1 MSGTDVEQLLR
12 ALATGAPDDET
23 ARVLAALGFED
34 VARAFGN
41 LRRMAEVVP
50 GQFPALAP
58 RLLPAVAT
66 SPDPDMALNNLERM
80 LPACDDPAALARV
93 WTDSPP
99 ALNATVQVGASSQ
112 LLADILVETA
122 PRFRESVAA
131 GDWPAPRT
139 AEDLER
145 EVGAALAALS
155 GREARLNAL
164 RRFKRQEL
172 LRIGSRDI
180 LRVASFGELVAEI
193 SDLAAVCLRSA
204 LGLAWD
210 TAPRPEAPADAPED
224 WWREFAVLAMGKLG
238 GHELNYSSDVDL
250 LFVYDAPW
258 CRAPETPEP
267 VRRYFA
273 GLATALTAALGNL
286 TADGALFRVDLRLRP
301 EGGAGTLVRSLG
313 SYEAYYES
321 WGAAWERQAL
331 IKASGVAGNRELAD
345 RFLALAERF
354 VYGKRLDTE
363 GVAEI
368 KSVKARVEAS
378 ARRAGGPDVA
388 QPSLAADVKLGPGCI
403 RDIEFTVQFLQLIFG
418 TGDPRVRRKST
429 LGALRALVE
438 GKYLSATEH
447 QTLASA
453 YVFLRTVEHQL
464 QLMHGLSTRRLPA
477 DEPAQ
482 GKLARR
488 LGLQETEGTPP
499 ATLLL
504 SEYRRHTESAR
515 SLFEKLFSEMFEVRD
530 DTDLRVRS
538 LVLSR
543 EEAGPAAEAVLADY
557 GVTDTARGAAILRR
571 LAHGTISA
579 PLPAS
584 AAERFA
590 DLAPIALQ
598 AAART
603 PDPDAS
609 LGNFEEFCG
618 LIGSHGALY
627 GLLARQPKTT
637 EMLVRVAGCSASLSA
652 ILAHHPEY
660 FDMLM
665 DAGVMGPPRRRAE
678 VAAELEERLEGVADP
693 AARVP
698 AIHRFRRRELLRV
711 GVRDLMNDADTETTL
726 RELTQIAEV
735 CLGGILDAA
744 ARRVAGRSAGE
755 LPLAV
760 IGLGKLGG
768 GEMHYNSDLDV
779 LFVWEDRGADRE
791 VDRLEPVL
799 REDEGG
805 EVVRW
810 GHEVFTRLASE
821 VLGGVGV
828 GSLGVGPPLNIDA
841 RLRPEGQ
848 SGPLARSLEA
858 YAAYYAGRAES
869 WERMA
874 LVRRRAI
881 AGDEAVGRA
890 FEAVVTPFLWGHG
903 LTAGEIEQILHA
915 KGRIERERAQTGPGV
930 VDLKLGP
937 GGINDIEFCVQLLQL
952 AHGHEDPKV
961 RVPGTLAGLRAL
973 ARRDRLPRPEDA
985 TRLEAA
991 YLFLRRAESRL
1002 QIVHDWDEST
1012 ISPRTGGFEK
1022 LARLLGYPNDPPG
1035 SAAERFAEELRHHQA
1050 VAREVFEETVAGL
1063 QSGGEPR

>member
-1 MSGTDVEQLLR
+1 MSGTDVERLLG
-12 ALATGAPDDET
+12 AVATGVPDDEA

-41 LRRMAEVVP
+41 LRRMAEIVP
-50 GQFPALAP
+50 GEFPALAP
-58 RLLPAVAT
+58 RLLSAVAT

-93 WTDSPP
+93 WADSPP

-122 PRFRESVAA
+122 PRVRESVAA
-131 GDWPAPRT
+131 GDWPAART
-139 AEDLER
+139 AEDR
-145 EVGAALAALS
+145 AGEVGAATAELS

-180 LRVASFGELVAEI
+180 LRAASFGELVAEI

-210 TAPRPEAPADAPED
+210 TVARPETPADAPED

-238 GHELNYSSDVDL
+238 GRELNYSSDVDL
-250 LFVYDAPW
+250 LYVYDAPW
-258 CRAPETPEP
+258 CRAEETPEP

-301 EGGAGTLVRSLG
+301 EGGAGTLVRSLA

-331 IKASGVAGNRELAD
+331 IKASWVAGSRELAD

-368 KSVKARVEAS
+368 KSVKTRVEAS
-378 ARRAGGPDVA
+378 ARRAGGSDVA

-477 DEPAQ
+477 DEPARE
-482 GKLARR
+482 KLARR
-488 LGLQETEGTPP
+488 LGLQAMEGTSP
-499 ATLLL
+499 ATLLG
-504 SEYRRHTESAR
+504 SAYRRHTESAR
-515 SLFEKLFSEMFEVRD
+515 ALFEKLFSEMFEVRD

-543 EEAGPAAEAVLADY
+543 EEAGSAAEAVLADY

-609 LGNFEEFCG
+609 LGNFEQFCG

-627 GLLARQPKTT
+627 GILARQPKTT

-665 DAGVMGPPRRRAE
+665 DPAVMGPPRERAD

-693 AARVP
+693 AARVQ

-711 GVRDLMNDADTETTL
+711 GVRDLMNDADTEATL

-744 ARRVAGRSAGE
+744 ARKVAGQPADA
-755 LPLAV
+755 LPFAV

-779 LFVWEDRGADRE
+779 LFVWEEQGEEGDGP
-791 VDRLEPVL
+791 EPVL
-799 REDEGG
+799 R
-805 EVVRW
+805 

-828 GSLGVGPPLNIDA
+828 GSSGVGPPLNIDA

-858 YAAYYAGRAES
+858 YAAYYAGRAEP

-874 LVRRRAI
+874 LVRRRPI

-890 FEAVVTPFLWGHG
+890 FEAAVTPFLWGHG
-903 LTAGEIEQILHA
+903 LTADEIEQILHA

-952 AHGHEDPKV
+952 AHGHEDAEV

-973 ARRDRLPRPEDA
+973 ARRERLPHPEDA
-985 TRLEAA
+985 SRLEAA

-1035 SAAERFAEELRHHQA
+1035 SAADRFAEELRHHQT
-1050 VAREVFEETVAGL
+1050 VAREVFEETVEGL
-1063 QSGGEPR
+1063 ESGAEPQ